1 MYLPEPE
8 IDRLVNALSR
18 GKTVLLPSDTI
29 WGISCDAFNVASVK
43 EVIRL
48 KKSAPDKKFILLV
61 SSLEMLK
68 SCIDD
73 IHPRVQTL
81 LNYYEK
87 PTSCIY
93 QAAEDFP
100 KHLVAAEG
108 TVGIRWVREG
118 IILDIIEK
126 FGRPIVSTSANF
138 TGEPFP
144 GSFDDISQGLKDE
157 IDVIP
162 TLNFEDQSKKMGTPS
177 VIISYDDDGELIFI
191 RS

>member
-8 IDRLVNALSR
+8 IDRLVNSLSR

-29 WGISCDAFNVASVK
+29 WGISCDAFNSESVK

-48 KKSAPDKKFILLV
+48 KRSAPDKKFILLV

-68 SCIDD
+68 SCIGD

-81 LNYYEK
+81 LNFYAK

-93 QAAEDFP
+93 PAADTLP
-100 KHLVAAEG
+100 KHLVAPEG

-118 IILDIIEK
+118 VILDIIEK

-144 GSFDDISQGLKDE
+144 GSFDDISLGIKE
-157 IDVIP
+157 EVDVIP
-162 TLNFEDQSKKMGTPS
+162 ELNFEDQSKKMGQPS
-177 VIISYDDDGELIFI
+177 VIISYDEDGELIFL
-191 RS
+191 RT